1 MSAATLDFEDVRVL
15 EEKETFE
22 LINANEAST
31 TPKQPPKMLTA
42 STCDGVV
49 TMNNIDVPSNNNNNN
64 NNNNKLK
71 GNKNNN
77 RNNGKLLLNFE
88 SSKRKAN
95 ASPAFK
101 SNRRKS
107 ANGSRSSDI
116 GRIAKEVCNQL
127 SEPKVSLMRRTVDIV
142 GCEMVS
148 NLAIEVQNIESKG
161 GMQTAD
167 GSRRRTPG
175 GVFWALFKQRVAQDV
190 YEDVFAEEK
199 EKVRERQRKRKSVQ
213 KAKVPRGEDM
223 DTSMSPPSTVEKE
236 VAPSSSPSWAAV
248 AKTPATIKAK
258 AASSMNN
265 VEEDLTEELPS
276 YEEMVSDNE
285 TPKAP
290 AAETMATRLFKS
302 NNNSGFFKPGKEKQ
316 DSMFSGK
323 EEQDAPTAAGSSFEE
338 KLDMVT
344 PKASLNTKRMWADE
358 DEDMFA
364 AEDEEL
370 LNAPVKKATD
380 KEQVQKWKG
389 ASFASVIAK

>member
-22 LINANEAST
+22 LINVNEAST
-31 TPKQPPKMLTA
+31 APQQPPKMLTA
-42 STCDGVV
+42 PGLMTTGNSNVV
-49 TMNNIDVPSNNNNNN
+49 EMKFKVGNTKPGASN
-64 NNNNKLK
+64 K
-71 GNKNNN
+71 
-77 RNNGKLLLNFE
+77 NNGKLLLNFE

-199 EKVRERQRKRKSVQ
+199 EKARERQRKRKSVQ

-323 EEQDAPTAAGSSFEE
+323 EKQDAPTAAGSSFEE

>member
-1 MSAATLDFEDVRVL
+1 MSTATLDFEDVRVL

-22 LINANEAST
+22 LINVNETST
-31 TPKQPPKMLTA
+31 APRQPPKMLTA
-42 STCDGVV
+42 PGLMTTGNSNVV
-49 TMNNIDVPSNNNNNN
+49 EMKFKVGNTKLGASN
-64 NNNNKLK
+64 K
-71 GNKNNN
+71 
-77 RNNGKLLLNFE
+77 NNGKLLLNFE

-199 EKVRERQRKRKSVQ
+199 EKARERQRKRKSVQ

-323 EEQDAPTAAGSSFEE
+323 EKQDAPTAAGSSFEE

>member
-1 MSAATLDFEDVRVL
+1 
-15 EEKETFE
+15 
-22 LINANEAST
+22 
-31 TPKQPPKMLTA
+31 
-42 STCDGVV
+42 
-49 TMNNIDVPSNNNNNN
+49 
-64 NNNNKLK
+64 
-71 GNKNNN
+71 
-77 RNNGKLLLNFE
+77 
-88 SSKRKAN
+88 
-95 ASPAFK
+95 
-101 SNRRKS
+101 
-107 ANGSRSSDI
+107 
-116 GRIAKEVCNQL
+116 
-127 SEPKVSLMRRTVDIV
+127 
-142 GCEMVS
+142 MVS

-199 EKVRERQRKRKSVQ
+199 EKARERQRKRKSVQ

-323 EEQDAPTAAGSSFEE
+323 EKQDAPTAAGSSFEE

>member
-22 LINANEAST
+22 LISANEAST
-31 TPKQPPKMLTA
+31 TPQQPPKMLTTTTTTTTK
-42 STCDGVV
+42 SENSIGGVGK
-49 TMNNIDVPSNNNNNN
+49 IF
-64 NNNNKLK
+64 K
-71 GNKNNN
+71 GGN

-88 SSKRKAN
+88 SSKRKAS

-116 GRIAKEVCNQL
+116 GRIAKDVCNQL
-127 SEPKVSLMRRTVDIV
+127 NEPKVSLMRRAVDIV

-148 NLAIEVQNIESKG
+148 NLAVEVQNIESKG

-175 GVFWALFKQRVAQDV
+175 GVFWALFKQRVSQEV

-199 EKVRERQRKRKSVQ
+199 EKARERQRKRKSVQ
-213 KAKVPRGEDM
+213 RAKLADESGEQDM
-223 DTSMSPPSTVEKE
+223 DTSMSPPSTVEKAS
-236 VAPSSSPSWAAV
+236 APSSSPSWATV
-248 AKTPATIKAK
+248 AKTPATIKVK
-258 AASSMNN
+258 ATAVNN
-265 VEEDLTEELPS
+265 MDEDLTEELPS

-290 AAETMATRLFKS
+290 PATETMAAKLFKS
-302 NNNSGFFKPGKEKQ
+302 NSKNSGFFKPGKEKQ
-316 DSMFSGK
+316 DSMFGGK
-323 EEQDAPTAAGSSFEE
+323 EKQDAPTASFAE

-344 PKASLNTKRMWADE
+344 PKASLNTKKAWADE

-370 LNAPVKKATD
+370 LNAPVKKAAD
-380 KEQVQKWKG
+380 KEQVPKWTG
-389 ASFASVIAK
+389 ASFASIITK

>member
-42 STCDGVV
+42 SMCDGVV
-49 TMNNIDVPSNNNNNN
+49 TMNNIDVPS
-64 NNNNKLK
+64 
-71 GNKNNN
+71 
-77 RNNGKLLLNFE
+77 NNGKLLLNFE

-167 GSRRRTPG
+167 GCRRRTPG

-199 EKVRERQRKRKSVQ
+199 EKARERQRKRKSVQ

-223 DTSMSPPSTVEKE
+223 DTSMSPPSTVKKE

-316 DSMFSGK
+316 ASMFSGK
-323 EEQDAPTAAGSSFEE
+323 EKQDAPTAAGSSFEE

>member
-22 LINANEAST
+22 LINVSEAST
-31 TPKQPPKMLTA
+31 APQQPPKMLTA
-42 STCDGVV
+42 PGLMTTGNSNVV
-49 TMNNIDVPSNNNNNN
+49 EMKFKVGNTKPGASN
-64 NNNNKLK
+64 K
-71 GNKNNN
+71 
-77 RNNGKLLLNFE
+77 NNGKLLLNFE

-199 EKVRERQRKRKSVQ
+199 EKARERQRKRKSVQ

-323 EEQDAPTAAGSSFEE
+323 EKQDAPTAAGSSFEE

>member
-22 LINANEAST
+22 LINVNEAST
-31 TPKQPPKMLTA
+31 APQQPPKMLTA
-42 STCDGVV
+42 PGLMTTGNSNVV
-49 TMNNIDVPSNNNNNN
+49 EMKFKVGNTKLGASN
-64 NNNNKLK
+64 K
-71 GNKNNN
+71 
-77 RNNGKLLLNFE
+77 NNGKLLLNFE

-107 ANGSRSSDI
+107 ANGSRSSDL
-116 GRIAKEVCNQL
+116 GRIAKEICNQL
-127 SEPKVSLMRRTVDIV
+127 NEPKVSLMRRALDIV
-142 GCEMVS
+142 GGEMVS
-148 NLAIEVQNIESKG
+148 NLAVEVQNIESKG

-175 GVFWALFKQRVAQDV
+175 GVFWALFKQRVSQEV

-199 EKVRERQRKRKSVQ
+199 EKARERQRKRKSVQ
-213 KAKVPRGEDM
+213 RAKEADGEQDM
-223 DTSMSPPSTVEKE
+223 DTSMSPPSTAEKAM
-236 VAPSSSPSWAAV
+236 APSSSPSWAAV
-248 AKTPATIKAK
+248 AKTPATIKVK
-258 AASSMNN
+258 ASSNN
-265 VEEDLTEELPS
+265 VVEDLTEELPS

-290 AAETMATRLFKS
+290 PAETMAAKLFKS

-316 DSMFSGK
+316 DSMFGGK
-323 EEQDAPTAAGSSFEE
+323 EKQDAPTAGASFAE

-344 PKASLNTKRMWADE
+344 PKASLNTKKAWADE

-370 LNAPVKKATD
+370 LNAPVKKAAD
-380 KEQVQKWKG
+380 KEQAPKWTG

>member
-22 LINANEAST
+22 LIGANEAST
-31 TPKQPPKMLTA
+31 APQQPPKMLTTTTTTTTTTK
-42 STCDGVV
+42 SENSIGGVGK
-49 TMNNIDVPSNNNNNN
+49 IF
-64 NNNNKLK
+64 K
-71 GNKNNN
+71 GGN

-88 SSKRKAN
+88 SSKRKAS

-116 GRIAKEVCNQL
+116 GRIAKDVCNQL
-127 SEPKVSLMRRTVDIV
+127 NEPKVSLMRRAVDNV

-148 NLAIEVQNIESKG
+148 NLAVEVQNIESKG

-175 GVFWALFKQRVAQDV
+175 GVFWALFKQRVSQEV

-199 EKVRERQRKRKSVQ
+199 EKARERQRKRKSVQ
-213 KAKVPRGEDM
+213 RAKLAVESGEQDM
-223 DTSMSPPSTVEKE
+223 DTSMSPPSTVEKAS
-236 VAPSSSPSWAAV
+236 APSSSPSWATV
-248 AKTPATIKAK
+248 AKTPATIKVKTTAV
-258 AASSMNN
+258 NN
-265 VEEDLTEELPS
+265 MDEDLTEELPS
-276 YEEMVSDNE
+276 YEEMVSDNV
-285 TPKAP
+285 TPKAPP
-290 AAETMATRLFKS
+290 AAETMAAKLFKS
-302 NNNSGFFKPGKEKQ
+302 NSKNSGFFKPGKEKQ
-316 DSMFSGK
+316 DSMFGGK
-323 EEQDAPTAAGSSFEE
+323 EKQDAPTASFAE

-344 PKASLNTKRMWADE
+344 PKASLNTKKAWADE

-370 LNAPVKKATD
+370 LNAPVKKAAD
-380 KEQVQKWKG
+380 KEQVPKWTG
-389 ASFASVIAK
+389 ASFASIITK

>member
-22 LINANEAST
+22 LINVNEAST
-31 TPKQPPKMLTA
+31 APQQPPKMLTA
-42 STCDGVV
+42 PGLMTTGNSNVV
-49 TMNNIDVPSNNNNNN
+49 EMKFKVGNTKPGASN
-64 NNNNKLK
+64 K
-71 GNKNNN
+71 
-77 RNNGKLLLNFE
+77 NNGKLLLNFE

-199 EKVRERQRKRKSVQ
+199 EKARERQRKRKSVQ

-302 NNNSGFFKPGKEKQ
+302 NNNSGFFKSGKEKQ

-323 EEQDAPTAAGSSFEE
+323 EKQDAPTAAGSSFEE